1 MPPNEC
7 SASDVSR
14 VWTYIRMVKNAL
26 SQVSPEWLSK
36 EVRRI
41 YDLASLYVKDA
52 EYYLSLGDCIT
63 STSCI
68 AYAEG
73 LLDALR
79 MLGYLSIEWVRE
91 RPKRVLVGGTFDII
105 HPGHIHYLR
114 EASKYGL
121 VYAVVARDVNVER
134 IKGRKPVMR
143 EDERLAVV
151 SSIRYV
157 YKAVLGHESDFG
169 ETINRLRPD
178 LIVLGPDQPVDESF
192 LENVANKYG
201 LTFDVVRL
209 KERVGGQ
216 HMASREFIKLMKE
229 RLCRE

>member
-1 MPPNEC
+1 
-7 SASDVSR
+7 
-14 VWTYIRMVKNAL
+14 MVKNAL
-26 SQVSPEWLSK
+26 SQASPEGLSK
-36 EVRRI
+36 EARYV
-41 YDLASLYVKDA
+41 YDLAGLYVKDA
-52 EYYLSLGDCIT
+52 EYYLGIGDCVT

-79 MLGYLSIEWVRE
+79 LLGHLNIEWVRE
-91 RPKRVLVGGTFDII
+91 KPRRVLVGGTFDII

-114 EASKYGL
+114 EASNYGL

-134 IKGRKPVMR
+134 IKGRKPIMR

-157 YKAVLGHESDFG
+157 YRAVLGHKSDFG

-178 LIVLGPDQPVDESF
+178 LIVLGPDQPVSESF
-192 LENVANKYG
+192 LEDIATRYG
-201 LTFDVVRL
+201 LSFDVVRL

-216 HMASREFIKLMKE
+216 HMASREYIKLMKE
-229 RLCRE
+229 RLCREQSDDVGCKR

>member
-1 MPPNEC
+1 MQSNEC
-7 SASDVSR
+7 SVGNVSR
-14 VWTYIRMVKNAL
+14 VWTYIKMVKNAL
-26 SQVSPEWLSK
+26 SQVSPDSLSK
-36 EVRRI
+36 EARKI

-52 EYYLSLGDCIT
+52 EYYLGLGDCIT

-91 RPKRVLVGGTFDII
+91 KPKKVLVGGTFDII

-157 YKAVLGHESDFG
+157 YEAVLGHESDFG

-178 LIVLGPDQPVDESF
+178 IIVLGPDQPVDEGF
-192 LENVANKYG
+192 LENVAKRYG
-201 LTFDVVRL
+201 LSFEVVRL
-209 KERVGGQ
+209 KKRVGGQ
-216 HMASREFIKLMKE
+216 HMASREYIKLLKE

>member
-1 MPPNEC
+1 MQSRRC
-7 SASDVSR
+7 SVDEASR
-14 VWTYIRMVKNAL
+14 VWTYIRMVKHAL
-26 SQVSPEWLSK
+26 SQVSLSTLDAPIK
-36 EVRRI
+36 QI

-52 EYYLSLGDCIT
+52 EYYLGIGDCIT
-63 STSCI
+63 STSCV

-79 MLGYLSIEWVRE
+79 MLGYLKIEWVRE

-114 EASKYGL
+114 EASKFGL

-134 IKGRKPVMR
+134 IKGRKPIMR

-169 ETINRLRPD
+169 ETISRLRPD
-178 LIVLGPDQPVDESF
+178 LIVLGPDQPVDESR
-192 LENVANKYG
+192 LEDIAKKRG
-201 LTFDVVRL
+201 LNFDIVRL

-216 HMASREFIKLMKE
+216 HMASREYIKLLKE

>member
-1 MPPNEC
+1 MPLNEC
-7 SASDVSR
+7 SASSVSR

-26 SQVSPEWLSK
+26 SQVSPEGLSK

-52 EYYLSLGDCIT
+52 EYYLTLGDCIT

-91 RPKRVLVGGTFDII
+91 KPKRVLVGGTFDII

-143 EDERLAVV
+143 EDDRLAVV
-151 SSIRYV
+151 SAIKYV

-169 ETINRLRPD
+169 ETISKLRPD

-192 LENVANKYG
+192 LEDVARRYG
-201 LTFDVVRL
+201 LAFDVVRL

-216 HMASREFIKLMKE
+216 NMASREYIKLMKE

>member
-1 MPPNEC
+1 MQSNRC
-7 SASDVSR
+7 SASDASR
-14 VWTYIRMVKNAL
+14 IWTYIKMVKNAL
-26 SQVSPEWLSK
+26 AQVSPEGFSS
-36 EVRRI
+36 EVKRI
-41 YDLASLYVKDA
+41 YDLASLYAKDA
-52 EYYLSLGDCIT
+52 EYYLGIGDCIT

-79 MLGYLSIEWVRE
+79 MMGYLRIEWVRE
-91 RPKRVLVGGTFDII
+91 KPKKVLVGGTFDII
-105 HPGHIHYLR
+105 HPGHIHYLK

-143 EDERLAVV
+143 EDERLTLV

-157 YKAVLGHESDFG
+157 YKAVLGHETDFG
-169 ETINRLRPD
+169 ETINKLRPD
-178 LIVLGPDQPVDESF
+178 LIVLGPDQPVDEEF
-192 LENVANKYG
+192 LEGIANRYG
-201 LTFDVVRL
+201 LSFDIVRL

-216 HMASREFIKLMKE
+216 HVASREYIKLLKE